1 MKLVDLD
8 TFIKLPRGTVFVT
21 IFSDKIS
28 ENGIIIDS
36 NWMNLPIEIKDF

>member
-1 MKLVDLD
+1 MRLVDLD
-8 TFIKLPRGTVFVT
+8 TFIGLPKGTVFVT